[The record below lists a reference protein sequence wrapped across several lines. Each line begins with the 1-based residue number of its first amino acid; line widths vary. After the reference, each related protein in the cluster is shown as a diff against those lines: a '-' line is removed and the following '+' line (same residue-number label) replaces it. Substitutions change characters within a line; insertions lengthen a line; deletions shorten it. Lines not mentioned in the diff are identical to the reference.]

1 MNYWLLL
8 VTFVA
13 VNLDFFIIMLFL
25 LHRYRT
31 VDVMVGYLVGV
42 VILMTLS
49 FTIGKALA
57 LFLPEWILG
66 LLGFLPIYMALHDK
80 DEAAQ
85 QTDRAPILATLTTY
99 LAVCT
104 GCNLSIFLPVLT
116 GMTFSH
122 FAMAL
127 IFIGALAVAVV
138 WLIRAIGELPVV
150 KRALTRY
157 GEILMKVIYI
167 GVGLYVFYDSGLITH
182 LLNLV

>member
-66 LLGFLPIYMALHDK
+66 LLGFLPIYMALHDR
-80 DEAAQ
+80 
-85 QTDRAPILATLTTY
+85 TRRPSRLTERP
-99 LAVCT
+99 
-104 GCNLSIFLPVLT
+104 S
-116 GMTFSH
+116 
-122 FAMAL
+122 
-127 IFIGALAVAVV
+127 
-138 WLIRAIGELPVV
+138 
-150 KRALTRY
+150 
-157 GEILMKVIYI
+157 
-167 GVGLYVFYDSGLITH
+167 
-182 LLNLV
+182 